1 MISHI
6 AFPCSSLML
15 LYIATVPLP
24 KATIES
30 GVVEHHDSAP
40 RISAPRLNW
49 QAALESRTR
58 GSGKGASREEA

>member
-1 MISHI
+1 
-6 AFPCSSLML
+6 ML